1 MFENLYAA
9 ALKHKGPVTVG
20 TLALLLAALLS
31 YQMRAQSA
39 EASSVRT
46 ELFKLFE
53 THRKETREMAT
64 NQWQNQGKIAEGL
77 QAVALQLARIE
88 SLMRIP
94 IEKRPPIP
102 ETAPMPK
109 AIELKPP
116 MK

>member
-1 MFENLYAA
+1 MFESLYAT

-20 TLALLLAALLS
+20 TLSLLLAALLS
-31 YQMRAQSA
+31 YQMRSQSS
-39 EASSVRT
+39 EAAAVRN

-53 THRKETREMAT
+53 NHRKETREMAT

-94 IEKRPPIP
+94 IEKRPPSP
-102 ETAPMPK
+102 EASAPKP
-109 AIELKPP
+109 IELKPP
-116 MK
+116 M